1 VKERLYR
8 GPCRTLEQVES
19 ILAPIRAQ
27 RERVMALPDAIA
39 DLTMDS
45 RQEAKSYLDAFY
57 SSTREPKDVKRAFV
71 DGCSKAPT
79 M

>member
-1 VKERLYR
+1 VKERFYR
-8 GPCRTLEQVES
+8 GPCRTLEQLES

-27 RERVMALPDAIA
+27 RDRVLALPDAIA
-39 DLTMDS
+39 DFSRDS
-45 RQEAKSYLDAFY
+45 REEAKSYLDAFY
-57 SSTREPKDVKRAFV
+57 SSTREQKDVKRAFV